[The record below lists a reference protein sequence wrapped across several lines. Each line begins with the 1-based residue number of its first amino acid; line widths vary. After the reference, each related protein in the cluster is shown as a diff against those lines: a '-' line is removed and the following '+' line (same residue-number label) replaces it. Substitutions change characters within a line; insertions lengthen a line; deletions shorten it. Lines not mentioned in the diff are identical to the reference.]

1 MPLRPVVV
9 GRTSRL
15 VLVPTD
21 ALPRIVHL
29 GPASAVDPDDLV
41 AAIGTD
47 GVTDDHG
54 PTGRSIPLLP
64 VPELGWH
71 GRPGL
76 RGHRLDGSRT
86 GWTAEWRTSSI
97 TAGEGS
103 VVVEAHAAGVSL
115 RTEIEAA
122 AGGPLRLRHTLTN
135 DADTPFA
142 VEGLDVVVP
151 LPDHAVEVLDLTG
164 RWGRERHPQRRDIA
178 DGVWLRESRGGRP
191 GHHAATQLI
200 AGTAGFGFA
209 AGSVWAAHVAWSG
222 NSTLFVERQPGGLV
236 TLGGGELLLPGEIVL
251 GRGESYATPWLVVA
265 AANSGLDGLAAQLHG
280 YARALPAHP
289 SLPRPVTCN
298 VWEAV
303 YFDHDLTRLRE
314 IADLAAAVGVE
325 RFVLDDGW
333 FGGRRDDRAGLGDWT
348 VSPEVWP
355 DGLGPLVE
363 HVTARGMQFGLWFE
377 PEMINPDSDLYRAH
391 PDWILGA
398 AGQPM
403 HRNQLVLDLSRAEV
417 RDHLF
422 HAIDAVLSDHDIRY
436 VKWDHNRDL
445 YDASSAARGGG
456 AAAHAQTAGLYE
468 LHDRLRAA
476 HPDVEWESCASGG
489 GRTDLGMLERVQRVW
504 TSDMTD
510 ALSRQVIQRWT
521 AQLLPPEYLGAH
533 VSAPVNHQTGRA
545 LDLDLRAATA
555 FFGDFG
561 IEWDLS
567 SATPPERE
575 RLARWI
581 ASYRARRLLL
591 HSGVV
596 TRVDT
601 VEDAILQY
609 AVVATDGSGAVA
621 AYVQLDEFVRDPLP
635 FRVRGLDPARRYR
648 ASVID
653 PLEAGAW
660 RGEGMVLSG
669 AALDEIGLP
678 APSRRPS
685 SSWVV
690 DLRAVD
696 RDEL

>member
-1 MPLRPVVV
+1 MPLRPVAV
-9 GRTSRL
+9 GRSSRL
-15 VLVPTD
+15 VLVPAD
-21 ALPRIVHL
+21 PLPRIVHV
-29 GPASAVDPDDLV
+29 GAASSIAPTELL
-41 AAIGTD
+41 AAIGTH
-47 GVTDDHG
+47 GVTDGHG

-64 VPELGWH
+64 VPELGWP
-71 GRPGL
+71 GRAAL
-76 RGHRLDGSRT
+76 RGHRLDDCRT
-86 GWTAEWRTSSI
+86 GWTSAWRTEAI
-97 TAGEGS
+97 TAGS
-103 VVVEAHAAGVSL
+103 DSLAVEARADGLRL

-122 AGGPLRLRHTLTN
+122 PGGALRLRHTLTN
-135 DADTPFA
+135 DADTAFA
-142 VEGLDVVVP
+142 LDRLDVVVP
-151 LPDHAVEVLDLTG
+151 LSDTAAEVLDLTG
-164 RWGRERHPQRRDIA
+164 RWGREREPQRRPIG

-191 GHHAATQLI
+191 GHDAATQLV
-200 AGTAGFGFA
+200 AGTTGFGFA

-222 NSTLFVERQPGGLV
+222 NSALFAERQPSGLV

-251 GRGESYATPWLVVA
+251 GRGESYATPWLVFA
-265 AANSGLDGLAAQLHG
+265 ASDEGLDGLAAQLHG

-289 SLPRPVTCN
+289 PLPRPVTCN

-303 YFDHDLTRLRE
+303 YFDHDLARLHE

-333 FGGRRDDRAGLGDWT
+333 FGGRRDDRAGLGDWS
-348 VSPEVWP
+348 VSPDVWP
-355 DGLGPLVE
+355 DGLDPLIE
-363 HVTARGMQFGLWFE
+363 HVTARGMHFGLWFE

-391 PDWILGA
+391 PDWVLGA
-398 AGQPM
+398 ADQALQ
-403 HRNQLVLDLSRAEV
+403 RNQLVLDLSRAEV

-422 HAIDAVLSDHDIRY
+422 DAIDAVLSEHDIRY

-445 YDASSAARGGG
+445 YDASSAARGGA
-456 AAAHAQTAGLYE
+456 AAAHAHTEGFYE
-468 LHDRLRAA
+468 LLDRLRAA
-476 HPDVEWESCASGG
+476 HPAVEWESCASGG
-489 GRTDLGMLERVQRVW
+489 GRVDLGVLERVQRVW

-521 AQLLPPEYLGAH
+521 AQLLPPEYIGAH

-575 RLARWI
+575 QLARWI
-581 ASYRARRLLL
+581 ASYRARRSLL
-591 HSGVV
+591 HAGVV

-601 VEDAILQY
+601 VEAAILQH
-609 AVVATDGSGAVA
+609 AVVAVDGSAAVA

-635 FRVRGLDPARRYR
+635 FRVRGLDPGRRYR
-648 ASVID
+648 ASVVD
-653 PLEAGAW
+653 PLEAGSW
-660 RGEGMVLSG
+660 RGEGLVLSG
-669 AALDEIGLP
+669 AALAAVGLP

-696 RDEL
+696 GDEF